1 MDQELTN
8 EAQRSGEGSSRRR
21 RRATGRFG
29 VAPLVTLVVAA
40 VAVACGSVA
49 DEPFGIG
56 DSVSDASTLA
66 TSTATTATA
75 TVTATATKDAAPST
89 SGTADAATFGDAGSD
104 PIVDCPTDYA
114 NLETFLNTTAC
125 GNCAGSKCTG
135 LADSCFEDCTCIA
148 GALAVFQCTQYA
160 TNVTSCTSLAVN
172 IPAQYQSDTFVCA
185 MTCEATCTDQVVA
198 DGGTSDPLRDS
209 GTDAGK
215 DAAH

>member
-1 MDQELTN
+1 VDQGRTN
-8 EAQRSGEGSSRRR
+8 AAERSGEDGSRRR
-21 RRATGRFG
+21 RRAFGRFG
-29 VAPLVTLVVAA
+29 VAPLVVLVVAA

-56 DSVSDASTLA
+56 DSVSDASALA
-66 TSTATTATA
+66 TATATATA
-75 TVTATATKDAAPST
+75 TVTATATKDAAPSA

-135 LADSCFEDCTCIA
+135 LADSCFHDCTCIA

-185 MTCEATCTDQVVA
+185 MICEATCTDQVVA
-198 DGGTSDPLRDS
+198 DSGTSDPLTDS

-215 DAAH
+215 EAGH